1 MILVIGIG
9 SPGHGDDAAGLAV
22 ARRIRAATR
31 PGEVI
36 VRELVG
42 DQLALLDEWT
52 GATEVYLVCAV
63 GSGGAPGAVY
73 EFDAADAMT
82 GRFRH
87 CGGHAFSLAALI
99 ELARALGRLPRHLA
113 GFGIEGAAFTAGA
126 GLSPQ
131 ARSAVDNVTS
141 LLLQELSAASAGA
154 EPGPEHQGARRR
166 VGSFG
171 RIDALSARPAA

>member
-9 SPGHGDDAAGLAV
+9 NPGHGDDAAGLAV

-31 PGEVI
+31 PGEVT

-52 GATEVYLVCAV
+52 GATEVYVVCAIC
-63 GSGGAPGAVY
+63 SGGTPGAVY
-73 EFDAADAMT
+73 QFDAADAMT

-113 GFGIEGAAFTAGA
+113 GFGIEGAAFTAG
-126 GLSPQ
+126 GDMSPQ
-131 ARSAVDNVTS
+131 ARAAVSGVTS
-141 LLLQELSAASAGA
+141 MLMQELNVASG
-154 EPGPEHQGARRR
+154 
-166 VGSFG
+166 
-171 RIDALSARPAA
+171 RPAA